1 VAAAAATGDG
11 GVAQAIE
18 GLTSFMGH
26 GRAGLNR
33 LAGKLANLGLDE
45 AQMERLVEATLN
57 KT

>member
-1 VAAAAATGDG
+1 M
-11 GVAQAIE
+11 
-18 GLTSFMGH
+18 TSFMGH